1 MPVSSL
7 PGGSLDA
14 RNSSLPGVC
23 HLVSSC
29 HGRDRQLSMWHGIA
43 FISSWSHFVFES
55 PDVKATCRS
64 QGIPVGI
71 QSVSCS
77 FYMIA
82 LPHRLLFTIRG
93 NLFAKCPENVGIMW
107 PIYIYIYT
115 LYMWSLMWELLAVS
129 FCFQLDYWVLFR
141 LLQEG
146 VLHK

>member
-64 QGIPVGI
+64 KGIPVGI

-93 NLFAKCPENVGIMW
+93 NLFAKCQVPRKCWDHVAHIHIC
-107 PIYIYIYT
+107 IYIIYVVIDVGT
-115 LYMWSLMWELLAVS
+115 PCG
-129 FCFQLDYWVLFR
+129 FILFPT
-141 LLQEG
+141 
-146 VLHK
+146 